1 MSQKIQSPLRF
12 PGSKSRVL
20 DKLKPFLE
28 IDHLEYREPFL
39 GGGSIF
45 LGKPL
50 AINNWLNDIDPY
62 VISFFQIVK
71 EKPIDFCLYIQKQ
84 GKPTINKWFELK
96 SSKLKDENL
105 IERAYKF
112 LFLNRTNYSG
122 IFKSNPIG
130 GLKQESEWKIDC
142 RWNEK
147 LICKRIIESSTK
159 LENAVVTN
167 RDFEELISV
176 PGEKVL
182 LMLDPPYYKKGHQL
196 YPFSMKKEDHVRLA
210 NSLKNTSHNFVLT
223 IDDCEEVREIYK
235 FNSFKYFSTSW
246 KYTVH
251 SNKKDNNGKELFIT
265 NFDIS
270 NIDAQ
275 NLSLTQNV

>member
-20 DKLKPFLE
+20 NKLKPFLE

-45 LGKPL
+45 LGKTL
-50 AINNWLNDIDPY
+50 ASDNWLNDIDPY
-62 VISFFQIVK
+62 VISFFNIVK
-71 EKPIDFCLYIQKQ
+71 EKPIEFCLYIQQQ

-96 SSKLKDENL
+96 TSKFQDESI

-147 LICKRIIESSTK
+147 LICKRIIEASTK
-159 LENAVVTN
+159 LENATITN
-167 RDFEELISV
+167 IDFEQLISN
-176 PGEKVL
+176 PGDKVL
-182 LMLDPPYYKKGHQL
+182 LMLDPPYYQKGHQL
-196 YPFSMKKEDHVRLA
+196 YPYSMKKEDHVRLA
-210 NSLKNTSHNFVLT
+210 NLLKKTSHNFILT
-223 IDDCEEVREIYK
+223 IDDCDEVREIYEY
-235 FNSFKYFSTSW
+235 STFKYFSTSW

-251 SNKKDNNGKELFIT
+251 SNKKDNNGKELFVT

-270 NIDAQ
+270 NIEAQ
-275 NLSLTQNV
+275 NLSLSQNV